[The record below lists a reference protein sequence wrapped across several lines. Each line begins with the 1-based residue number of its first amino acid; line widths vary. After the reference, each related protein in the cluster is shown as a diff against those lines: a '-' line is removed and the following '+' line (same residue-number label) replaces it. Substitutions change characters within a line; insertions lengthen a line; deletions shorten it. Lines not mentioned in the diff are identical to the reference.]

1 MVCLGNLSQISWGR
15 LCLAFSLRPLHCPWA
30 GHYLN
35 GHFLVQF
42 WEHAFLWMIETIGRW
57 ELVKGEDE
65 GLLVWGEREREK
77 RCNLPKD

>member
-1 MVCLGNLSQISWGR
+1 
-15 LCLAFSLRPLHCPWA
+15 
-30 GHYLN
+30 
-35 GHFLVQF
+35 
-42 WEHAFLWMIETIGRW
+42 MIETIGRW